1 MMAMVTISKKEY
13 HSLLD
18 KKLRYD
24 YLRTVFAE
32 DIFSSPPT
40 KDSAE
45 VLAAFRENGRYSK
58 KFLESLAY
66 GLRRSSY
73 FKK

>member
-1 MMAMVTISKKEY
+1 MATVTISKKEY
-13 HSLLD
+13 HNLLD

-32 DIFSSPPT
+32 DIFSSPPA

-45 VLAAFRENGRYSK
+45 VLAAFRASGRYSK
-58 KFLESLAY
+58 KFLEDLSG
-66 GLRRSSY
+66 GLRRSTY